1 MHDAYNFPTL
11 RMQPRKDL
19 FIIIAEDDPDDVE
32 LLRTAFENHPAYK
45 TVMCYSNG
53 VELIAAIDQDTRPDV
68 ILTDI
73 NMPVMGGLEA
83 LAGLQLHNIP
93 TVVFSTI
100 ANPTLESKYLE
111 LGVIGFLK
119 KPLNF
124 KGYSELPKKVNDIL
138 EKI

>member
-1 MHDAYNFPTL
+1 ML
-11 RMQPRKDL
+11 QRKEL
-19 FIIIAEDDPDDVE
+19 FIIIADDDPDDVE
-32 LLRTAFENHPAYK
+32 LLREAFENHPAYK
-45 TVMCYSNG
+45 KVKCYNNG
-53 VELIAAIDQDTRPDV
+53 VELIAAIEKDDLKPDV

-83 LAGLQLHNIP
+83 LDNLRLHKIP

-100 ANPTLESKYLE
+100 ANPTLETRYLE

-119 KPLNF
+119 KPFNY